1 MDTVA
6 ELNPPPSGESTR
18 QAIIAVDFDGVIAN
32 YDGWTES
39 SVIGP
44 PRGDVVEALIALR
57 SEGWKIIVYSCRS
70 AEEIGPYMTQNRIPF
85 DEINPSPSN
94 PNKGTKPRARVYWDD
109 RAYCYSG
116 NAVEDL
122 EKIRKFR
129 TWSGRL

>member
-70 AEEIGPYMTQNRIPF
+70 AEKTGRNLPKTEILLVKKNPTLSIP
-85 DEINPSPSN
+85 
-94 PNKGTKPRARVYWDD
+94 
-109 RAYCYSG
+109 
-116 NAVEDL
+116 
-122 EKIRKFR
+122 IREQK
-129 TWSGRL
+129 

>member
-18 QAIIAVDFDGVIAN
+18 QAIIAVDFDG
-32 YDGWTES
+32 
-39 SVIGP
+39 VIGP

-94 PNKGTKPRARVYWDD
+94 PSKGTKPRARVYWDD

-116 NAVEDL
+116 NAVDDL

-129 TWSGRL
+129 TWSGRI